1 MKNILII
8 LGILL
13 CINLIITGICRA
25 VAQNPRIDL
34 STDILISNLH

>member
-8 LGILL
+8 LGILF

-25 VAQNPRIDL
+25 VAKNSQINL
-34 STDILISNLH
+34 SSDVVLVQLK